1 MKNPPNA
8 TSEKSTNSVRDEP
21 CAVHVAE
28 TEICGNQSA
37 TFRDGWVA
45 YVGRFLCH
53 MEWGTGPVECPL
65 WLKFP
70 CLCTVISPTL

>member
-28 TEICGNQSA
+28 TEICENQSA
-37 TFRDGWVA
+37 TFRDGGVA
-45 YVGRFLCH
+45 YVAGGRAAGFLCH
-53 MEWGTGPVECPL
+53 LE
-65 WLKFP
+65 
-70 CLCTVISPTL
+70 